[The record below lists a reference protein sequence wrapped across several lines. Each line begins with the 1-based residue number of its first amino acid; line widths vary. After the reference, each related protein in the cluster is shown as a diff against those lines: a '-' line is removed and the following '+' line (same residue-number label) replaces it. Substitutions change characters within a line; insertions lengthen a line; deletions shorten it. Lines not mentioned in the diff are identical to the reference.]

1 MRLQALTK
9 CAAVAGALALPFAL
23 SAAPASAAPSAAPG
37 GAGSAVAISATGT
50 VAVPPTSSVASAA
63 QRPTSK
69 SVAELPANP
78 LVAAR
83 LLNGSAWAGH
93 GRASVA
99 DLRVAKLGLS
109 AHAVS
114 AKCENGSGVSHVA
127 GAKLGTRALE
137 IGATPNT
144 TVTTDLKGLG
154 NVRVTLN
161 KQVRGH
167 DGNLTVTAIEVAA
180 TLAGKTQTI
189 SIASASCGKGGGGRP
204 EQPGRPGQPSQPSQ
218 PGKPTSPSAP
228 PGEAPAPT
236 PVPGDLPV
244 TG

>member
-1 MRLQALTK
+1 MRLKALSK

-37 GAGSAVAISATGT
+37 GAGSAVAISATGS
-50 VAVPPTSSVASAA
+50 VVVPPTSSVASAA

-69 SVAELPANP
+69 SAAELPANP
-78 LVAAR
+78 LVEAR

-114 AKCENGSGVSHVA
+114 AKCENGTGVSHVV
-127 GAKLGTRALE
+127 GATLGTRALKL
-137 IGATPNT
+137 GATPNT

-154 NVRVTLN
+154 AVTVTLN
-161 KQVRGH
+161 KQVRGY
-167 DGNLTVTAIEVAA
+167 DGNLTVTAIEVSA

-189 SIASASCGKGGGGRP
+189 SIASASCGKSGPG
-204 EQPGRPGQPSQPSQ
+204 QPGQPGQPGKPSQPSQ
-218 PGKPTSPSAP
+218 PGEPSTPSAP

>member
-23 SAAPASAAPSAAPG
+23 SATPASATPG
-37 GAGSAVAISATGT
+37 GAGSAVAIAATGS
-50 VAVPPTSSVASAA
+50 VVVPPTSAVASSA

-69 SVAELPANP
+69 SAAELPANP
-78 LVAAR
+78 LVSAR

-99 DLRVAKLGLS
+99 DLRIAKLGLS

-114 AKCENGSGVSHVA
+114 AKCENGTGVSHVV
-127 GAKLGTRALE
+127 GAKLGARALE
-137 IGATPNT
+137 VGATPNT
-144 TVTTDLKGLG
+144 VVTADLKSLG
-154 NVRVTLN
+154 NVTVVLN

-167 DGNLTVTAIEVAA
+167 DGNLTVTAIEVSA

-189 SIASASCGKGGGGRP
+189 SIASASCGKTG
-204 EQPGRPGQPSQPSQ
+204 QPGQPGQPGEPGQPSQPSQ
-218 PGKPTSPSAP
+218 PGQPSSPATP

>member
-9 CAAVAGALALPFAL
+9 CAAVAGALALPFGL
-23 SAAPASAAPSAAPG
+23 SASPASAAPIASPG
-37 GAGSAVAISATGT
+37 GVGSAVAVSATGS
-50 VAVPPTSSVASAA
+50 VVVPPTSSVASSA
-63 QRPTSK
+63 QRPVRK
-69 SVAELPANP
+69 SAAELPANP
-78 LVAAR
+78 LVEAR
-83 LLNGSAWAGH
+83 LLNGAAWAGH

-99 DLRVAKLGLS
+99 DVRVARLGLS
-109 AHAVS
+109 AHAVT
-114 AKCENGSGVSHVA
+114 ARCENGTGVSNVVNA
-127 GAKLGTRALE
+127 TLGTRALR

-154 NVRVTLN
+154 AVTVTLN

-167 DGNLTVTAIEVAA
+167 DGNLTVTAIEVSA

-189 SIASASCGKGGGGRP
+189 SIASATCGKGGGGGG
-204 EQPGRPGQPSQPSQ
+204 QPGQPSQPSQ
-218 PGKPTSPSAP
+218 PGKPTPSPTP

>member
-23 SAAPASAAPSAAPG
+23 SAAPASASPG
-37 GAGSAVAISATGT
+37 GAGSAVAIAATGT
-50 VAVPPTSSVASAA
+50 VVVPPTSSVASAA

-78 LVAAR
+78 LVQAR

-114 AKCENGSGVSHVA
+114 AKCENGNGVSHVV
-127 GAKLGTRALE
+127 GATLGTRALKV
-137 IGATPNT
+137 GATPNT

-154 NVRVTLN
+154 NVTVTLN

-167 DGNLTVTAIEVAA
+167 DGNLTVTAIEVSA

-189 SIASASCGKGGGGRP
+189 SIASASCGKSGQP
-204 EQPGRPGQPSQPSQ
+204 SQPGQPGQPSQPSQ
-218 PGKPTSPSAP
+218 PGQPSSPATP

>member
-1 MRLQALTK
+1 VRLQALTK
-9 CAAVAGALALPFAL
+9 CAAVAGALALPFGL
-23 SAAPASAAPSAAPG
+23 SAAPASATPIASPG
-37 GAGSAVAISATGT
+37 GVGSAVAVSATGS
-50 VAVPPTSSVASAA
+50 VVVPPTSSVASSA
-63 QRPTSK
+63 QRPVRRSA
-69 SVAELPANP
+69 AELPANP
-78 LVAAR
+78 LVEAR
-83 LLNGSAWAGH
+83 LLNGAAWAGH

-99 DLRVAKLGLS
+99 DVRVARLGLS
-109 AHAVS
+109 AHAVT
-114 AKCENGSGVSHVA
+114 ARCENGTGASSVA
-127 GAKLGTRALE
+127 KAALGTRTLR

-154 NVRVTLN
+154 AVTVTLN

-167 DGNLTVTAIEVAA
+167 DGNLTVTAIEVSA

-189 SIASASCGKGGGGRP
+189 SIASATCGKGGGGG
-204 EQPGRPGQPSQPSQ
+204 QPGEPSQPSQ
-218 PGKPTSPSAP
+218 PGKPTPSPTP

>member
-23 SAAPASAAPSAAPG
+23 SAAPASAAPAAGPG
-37 GAGSAVAISATGT
+37 GAGSAVAIAATGS
-50 VAVPPTSSVASAA
+50 VVVPPTSSVASAA
-63 QRPTSK
+63 QRPASK

-78 LVAAR
+78 LIEAR

-93 GRASVA
+93 GRASVT
-99 DLRVAKLGLS
+99 DLRVARLGLS

-114 AKCENGSGVSHVA
+114 AKCENGAGVSHVA
-127 GAKLGTRALE
+127 GATLGARALKV
-137 IGATPNT
+137 GATPNT

-154 NVRVTLN
+154 NVTVTLN
-161 KQVRGH
+161 KQVRGQ
-167 DGNLTVTAIEVAA
+167 DGNLTVTAIEVSA

-189 SIASASCGKGGGGRP
+189 SIASATCGKSGGG
-204 EQPGRPGQPSQPSQ
+204 QPGQPGEPSQPSQ
-218 PGKPTSPSAP
+218 PGKPTPAPTP